1 MDYDFI
7 AHMMEKKLGNPKE
20 FFPKL
25 FGDKAYPM
33 VTECMVNEI
42 QSSGSANADV
52 LRKMSYYERA
62 PCGHQKGEK
71 SGEECLRDVFATPR
85 YCLAGRSKWSLKLAY
100 YFPHVIVLMW
110 DPQNVLVLRAPSDS
124 SKDSAERDMEG
135 RRIRVGDLERQ
146 MTKEAIAEERRE
158 RTEMNKELS
167 KKIAYKLRFHHK
179 PVAKGPN
186 PLSMLKRMDPEE
198 RARQRALNPFRQFGG
213 EGAAPHDPNVLS
225 RSKLRR
231 KRKRMEMSSH
241 SASSLSTESKME
253 VAETATTSA
262 ITSSPLPTTTPS
274 ESTPTP
280 GKTIRKRRKPRA
292 KPTEAGP
299 DQTHAYRTG
308 HMKADA
314 IAEAAASN

>member
-20 FFPKL
+20 LFPKL

-42 QSSGSANADV
+42 KSSGSADADV

-62 PCGHQKGEK
+62 PCGHQAGEK

-85 YCLAGRSKWSLKLAY
+85 YCLAGRSKWSLKMAY

-146 MTKEAIAEERRE
+146 MTKEAIQEERRE
-158 RTEMNKELS
+158 RTEMNKDLS

-179 PVAKGPN
+179 PLAKGPN
-186 PLSMLKRMDPEE
+186 PLSMLKRMDPQE
-198 RARQRALNPFRQFGG
+198 RARQRSLNPFRQFGG
-213 EGAAPHDPNVLS
+213 DSVAPHDPNVLS

-231 KRKRMEMSSH
+231 KRKRMEISSNIS
-241 SASSLSTESKME
+241 SAPSTESKME
-253 VAETATTSA
+253 VADVATTGA
-262 ITSSPLPTTTPS
+262 NNLALLLTPTTS
-274 ESTPTP
+274 ESTPDA

-292 KPTEAGP
+292 KSTETGP

-308 HMKADA
+308 QMQADA
-314 IAEAAASN
+314 VAEAAASN